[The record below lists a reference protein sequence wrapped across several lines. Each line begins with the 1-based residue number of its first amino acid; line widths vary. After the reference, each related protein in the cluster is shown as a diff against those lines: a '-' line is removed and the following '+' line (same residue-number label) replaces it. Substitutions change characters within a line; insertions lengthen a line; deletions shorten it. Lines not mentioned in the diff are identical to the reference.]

1 VDVTTSPA
9 SEVPR
14 RDNWTCIVGRA
25 EALLPWFAVAAAA
38 LAPVVV
44 TVGLV
49 PIRSD
54 IPNATVALGLAII
67 VSLLAAMGTRMT
79 AAIAAISAAV
89 CFDVFFT
96 EPYGSLSISRVQ
108 DVATSGLLLV
118 GGLIVGQLSARNRH
132 HRGLVHRTSYDLSR
146 IHAVAEM
153 LASGVGADQVVR
165 AVASELKSL
174 LALRDCWFE
183 ASFLD
188 EPGPVIEPGGEVSW
202 GSLWWGFRSL
212 GLPGKKITLFVEHR
226 GQLLGRY
233 VLMAEPGT
241 RATREQLLVA
251 VTLAD
256 QAGAA
261 LGLQS
266 KSA

>member
-1 VDVTTSPA
+1 VDVTTVPA

-14 RDNWTCIVGRA
+14 RDVWTRIVGWSA
-25 EALLPWFAVAAAA
+25 ALLPWFAMAAGVV
-38 LAPVVV
+38 APVVV

-54 IPNATVALGLAII
+54 IPNATVALGLAIV
-67 VSLLAAMGTRMT
+67 VSLLAAIGTRIT

-108 DVATSGLLLV
+108 DVATSALLLV

-132 HRGLVHRTSYDLSR
+132 HRGLVTRTSYDLSR

-153 LASGVGADQVVR
+153 LASGAGTDQVVD
-165 AVASELKSL
+165 AVAAELKSL
-174 LALRDCWFE
+174 LGLRDCWFE

-188 EPGPVIEPGGEVSW
+188 EPGPVIEAGGEVSW

-226 GQLLGRY
+226 GRVLGRY

-241 RATREQLLVA
+241 RVTREQLLAA

-261 LGLQS
+261 LGLES

>member
-1 VDVTTSPA
+1 VDVTTVPA
-9 SEVPR
+9 AEVRR
-14 RDNWTCIVGRA
+14 RDIRTRIVGRA
-25 EALLPWFAVAAAA
+25 EALLAWFAVAAAA

-49 PIRSD
+49 PVRSD
-54 IPNATVALGLAII
+54 IPNATVALGLAIV
-67 VSLLAAMGTRMT
+67 VSLLAAMGTRIT
-79 AAIAAISAAV
+79 AAIAAISAAL

-108 DVATSGLLLV
+108 DVATSVLLLV

-132 HRGLVHRTSYDLSR
+132 HRGLVTRTSYDLSR

-153 LASGVGADQVVR
+153 LASGVGTDLVVR
-165 AVASELKSL
+165 AVASELKGL
-174 LALRDCWFE
+174 LGLRDCWFE
-183 ASFLD
+183 AAFLD
-188 EPGPVIEPGGEVSW
+188 EPGPVIEAGGEVSW

-226 GQLLGRY
+226 GQVLGRY
-233 VLMAEPGT
+233 VLMAEPGRRVT
-241 RATREQLLVA
+241 RQQLVAA